1 VFASSLHAQMGDNE
15 GEQQPD
21 LPEHILNMESPV
33 LSPEDALGSFQ
44 LQEGFEIQLVAS
56 EPMIEDPVACTFAP
70 DGSLWVIEMQS
81 FMPDVDGNNE
91 DMPVSRVVRLVDVD
105 GDGVMD
111 ESKVFLDNL
120 VLPRAIA
127 LSHEGILLVAPPELL
142 YCRDIDGDGVCD
154 DIQKVATG
162 FGGLDSIEHA
172 GNGMLYGV
180 DNVFHNSQH
189 GSSFKF
195 DGETATVIPVPSHG
209 QWGITHDDFGRNY
222 YTPNSYPI
230 LVDEVPK
237 HYAMQGGKKVGLH
250 GIYRG
255 IVRDKRVYPIRPTP
269 GINRGYQQGRLD
281 EDFKMKAFD
290 AACGPLVYRDTVY
303 GDDVESSVFVCDSAG
318 NLVSRYNIIEN
329 EHHNLE
335 AVPAYN
341 QSEFVASTDERFRPV
356 NLTLGPDGA
365 VYIVDMYRGIVQHR
379 IFVTSFLRKQI
390 KARGLETPLGLGRI
404 WRVVRK
410 GKTLHVNEDLTTQST
425 DELAKSLMH
434 PNGTV
439 RDQSQRLLV
448 ESKDASVQST
458 LEEIVRHAELPRDR
472 IKALWTL
479 DGMGLLS
486 KKLIIEATNDGDSMV
501 RAHTLRTA
509 EKFRNESDVITR
521 FNTLAQDENSYV
533 RRQAALSSFTFNGP
547 DGIDFLLELVK
558 RDASDVTTSAVF
570 ASLSGREKEALDRV
584 SINMALTRDTPQNRK
599 LLKQLVNT
607 LLKSRDKQTN
617 SLIVE
622 FMTKQAIRNP
632 WQSETALNEL
642 SAFVSK
648 NKSQLKLVREP
659 PRWNVFFQSLE
670 GEQHGKA
677 IALNPSVW
685 WQGREDVNEVIR
697 SAVSNEVQNLRSRGK
712 RVYNICKT
720 CHQVDGL
727 GQPPTYPPLVGSSY
741 VIGDP
746 DTLVKILLHGMTGPV
761 EVDGVQYEDHM
772 PPAPVKND
780 FDIAAVATYVRQAWG
795 NNADA
800 VTPSDVSSIR
810 KAFKGRKTPWTS
822 KSLTD

>member
-1 VFASSLHAQMGDNE
+1 MLTSSAYAQMGDNE
-15 GEQQPD
+15 GESQPD
-21 LPEHILNMESPV
+21 LPSHIINMESPV
-33 LSPEDALGSFQ
+33 LSTQEAIRSFQ
-44 LQEGFEIQLVAS
+44 LQDGFEIQLVAS

-91 DMPVSRVVRLVDVD
+91 DMPISRVVRLVDVD

-111 ESKVFLDNL
+111 ESSVFLDNL

-127 LSHEGILLVAPPELL
+127 FAHDGVLLVAPPDLL
-142 YCRDIDGDGVCD
+142 YCKDTDGDGECD
-154 DIQKVATG
+154 DIKKVASG

-172 GNGMLYGV
+172 GNGMLYGL

-189 GSSFKF
+189 EFSFKF
-195 DGETATVIPVPSHG
+195 DGETATAIPVPNHG
-209 QWGITHDDFGRNY
+209 QWGITHDDYGRNY

-230 LVDEVPK
+230 LVDELPK
-237 HYAMQGGKKVGLH
+237 HYTMQSGKKVGLH

-255 IVRDKRVYPIRPTP
+255 IVSDKRVYPIRPTP

-281 EDFKMKAFD
+281 KDFKMKVFD

-303 GDDVESSVFVCDSAG
+303 GEDFESSVFVCDTVG

-329 EHHNLE
+329 EHHSLK

-341 QSEFVASTDERFRPV
+341 QSEFIASTDERFRPV

-390 KARGLETPLGLGRI
+390 KARGLEAPLGLGRI
-404 WRVVRK
+404 WRVVPK
-410 GKTLHVNEDLTTQST
+410 DKALHANEDLIPQTSTELVQSLT
-425 DELAKSLMH
+425 HS
-434 PNGTV
+434 NGSV
-439 RDQSQRLLV
+439 RDQAQRLLV
-448 ESKDASVQST
+448 ERKDASVQSA
-458 LEEIVRHAELPRDR
+458 LEELVKNAELPRDR

-486 KKLIIEATNDGDSMV
+486 SNIVIEATNDEDSMV
-501 RAHTLRTA
+501 RAHALRTA
-509 EKFRNESDVITR
+509 EPFRNDSDIIAR
-521 FNTLAQDENSYV
+521 FNALSRDENSYV
-533 RRQAALSSFTFNGP
+533 RRQAALSSFAFNGP
-547 DGIDFLLELVK
+547 AGIDFLLELAT
-558 RDASDVTTSAVF
+558 RDRSDAVNSAVF
-570 ASLSGREKEALDRV
+570 ASLSNREQEALDRV
-584 SINMALTRDTPQNRK
+584 SINKALKEESQENRK
-599 LLKQLVNT
+599 LLRQLITT
-607 LLKSRDKQTN
+607 LLNERKPNTR

-622 FMTKQAIRNP
+622 FMTKQLTRVP
-632 WQSETALNEL
+632 WQSKVALDSL
-642 SAFVSK
+642 VAHVDK
-648 NKSQLKLVREP
+648 TKSQLKLKREP
-659 PRWNVFFQSLE
+659 PRWRDFFVNIE
-670 GEQHGKA
+670 VEDKMKA
-677 IALNPSVW
+677 VALNKEIW
-685 WQGREDVNEVIR
+685 WPKRTDVDEVVR
-697 SAVSNEVQNLRSRGK
+697 SAVSNEMQNLRNRGK

-727 GQPPTYPPLVGSSY
+727 GQPPTYPPLTGSSY
-741 VIGDP
+741 VIGNP

-780 FDIAAVATYVRQAWG
+780 YDIAAVATYVRQAWG
-795 NNADA
+795 NNADG
-800 VTPSDVSSIR
+800 VTPSDVSRIR
-810 KAFKGRKTPWTS
+810 KAFEGRKTPWTVE
-822 KSLTD
+822 SLID